1 MARSK
6 TVATPI
12 LENEHVKELLAIL
25 RENNVPSTQDFLAVL
40 KQVGAMEKQ
49 LDAAVKE
56 LAAMRQELKTAQ
68 EQNHPVKTALQKAV
82 IAMQGQVLELRD
94 KLSELK
100 KTVIEGCKN
109 AVAEFKEQGVA
120 ALDNIARFFK
130 VRPVLEAL
138 RDNLA
143 KNIQYDDKAITKIE
157 AISTEYHQAGRHLK
171 NMGRAMLGRETAQ
184 EVKPPGKLAAV
195 ISAPLR
201 AERSHFAAMKKVSRR
216 LSAACPGWRNGQS
229 PPSKKLFRPIR
240 NRLHRQK
247 KRLPPLS
254 VPALSMRNADPLR
267 ANLAR
272 SPPSAW
278 IALYGRK
285 GGFSCRKI

>member
-6 TVATPI
+6 TATAPI
-12 LENEHVKELLAIL
+12 QENEHVKELLAIL
-25 RENNVPSTQDFLAVL
+25 RKNNVPSTQDFLAVL
-40 KQVGAMEKQ
+40 NQVGAMEKQ

-56 LAAMRQELKTAQ
+56 LAVMRQELKTAQ

-82 IAMQGQVLELRD
+82 IAMQGQVLDLRD

-130 VRPVLEAL
+130 VRPILEAL

-143 KNIQYDDKAITKIE
+143 KNIRYDDKAIARIE

-171 NMGRAMLGRETAQ
+171 NMGRAMLGREAAQ
-184 EVKPPGKLAAV
+184 EVKQPGKLAAV
-195 ISAPLR
+195 ISAPFR
-201 AERSHFAAMKKVSRR
+201 VERSHFAAMKKSVEAVIGNLSRLEER
-216 LSAACPGWRNGQS
+216 AKPSIQKAIQTHKEQIAQAEKES
-229 PPSKKLFRPIR
+229 PAIERSR
-240 NRLHRQK
+240 
-247 KRLPPLS
+247 S
-254 VPALSMRNADPLR
+254 VNAER
-267 ANLAR
+267 
-272 SPPSAW
+272 
-278 IALYGRK
+278 
-285 GGFSCRKI
+285 